1 MAGELLEFFATEGL
15 KEFFTVC
22 SYTCYELVRP
32 DKVMELA
39 WRYGMSDFAMPFF
52 IQMVSELTKKVEKV
66 EKKNEEREKK
76 EEKKKEE
83 EITQSLDMGPGFG
96 GMNTGSTMP
105 MLMGAGMNMNMGGM
119 GGSMGG
125 MGGSMGGMG
134 GSMGG
139 MGGMGL

>member
-1 MAGELLEFFATEGL
+1 LEFLAQDGL

-22 SYTCYELVRP
+22 AYTCYDLVRP

-83 EITQSLDMGPGFG
+83 EITQSLEMGPTFMG
-96 GMNTGSTMP
+96 GLVSDSGMP
-105 MLMGAGMNMNMGGM
+105 MLMGPGMGMSSSMGMGGLGGM
-119 GGSMGG
+119 GGGFGG
-125 MGGSMGGMG
+125 Y
-134 GSMGG
+134 
-139 MGGMGL
+139 